1 MIKAKRIGH
10 ATFTTPDID
19 RQIEYYRN
27 VVGLHVVDRE
37 PKRAFLGTNSGQL
50 AVVLK
55 LGAHETCERISFE
68 VSPSTSFAEMS
79 KHLAALGLKAETRT
93 DSIPGLSQILTFQDL
108 KGTTI
113 ELFSEPGFVNK
124 GAQVGGAVALKLG
137 HLAFVVEDPKATA
150 EFYENVLGFRTSD
163 WIGDYF
169 VFLRCGPDHHT
180 VNFIRGSTVKMH
192 HIAFEMRDTAHLHNA
207 LDQLGQKSM
216 DVIWGPVRHGP
227 GHNVAA
233 YHFNPDGQ
241 MVEFF
246 AELDRMSNEES
257 GYFDPR
263 PWHRDLPQRP
273 KVWDPKLPRDMWG
286 VAPTAKFI
294 EFANL
299 APKASAS
306 SRTELGL
313 PVA

>member
-10 ATFTTPDID
+10 ATFTTPDIEK
-19 RQIEYYRN
+19 QIDYYRN

-55 LGAHETCERISFE
+55 HGTHETCERISFE
-68 VSPSTSFAEMS
+68 VSPSVGSAEMS
-79 KHLAALGLKAETRT
+79 KHLAAFGLKAETRT

-207 LDQLGQKSM
+207 LGSTRAKGDGRHLG
-216 DVIWGPVRHGP
+216 
-227 GHNVAA
+227 
-233 YHFNPDGQ
+233 
-241 MVEFF
+241 
-246 AELDRMSNEES
+246 S
-257 GYFDPR
+257 GAPR
-263 PWHRDLPQRP
+263 PRPQRRRLSFQSGWSNGRVLRRARP
-273 KVWDPKLPRDMWG
+273 DVQRRERLFRSSA
-286 VAPTAKFI
+286 VASRSAATAQ
-294 EFANL
+294 
-299 APKASAS
+299 S
-306 SRTELGL
+306 LGSEAATGY
-313 PVA
+313 VGR